1 MSRRGFTM
9 IELLLSLA
17 ITAVVAAGVAAML
30 GGLATGIALGSDAR
44 TGLLATAATHGRL
57 VEELVDTGCV
67 LAIKDDDAV
76 LWKGDLT
83 PGGLI
88 DPSELRW
95 ITFDPERGEL
105 YRSSIRFPEDWSTID
120 RLTFDRPIIRASQL
134 SAEWNRA
141 ESRGILEHEI
151 LADGLL
157 FARSSAPTPFIE
169 ATEFRIDLTFD
180 LATGPV
186 EATTVIICHGDQPS
200 EWNP

>member
-30 GGLATGIALGSDAR
+30 GCLATGIALGSDAR

-88 DPSELRW
+88 EPSELRW

-105 YRSSIRFPEDWSTID
+105 YR
-120 RLTFDRPIIRASQL
+120 
-134 SAEWNRA
+134 
-141 ESRGILEHEI
+141 
-151 LADGLL
+151 
-157 FARSSAPTPFIE
+157 
-169 ATEFRIDLTFD
+169 
-180 LATGPV
+180 
-186 EATTVIICHGDQPS
+186 
-200 EWNP
+200 